1 MPAPDV
7 IALPDAADSPLR
19 RRLLIALATPLLV
32 LVAVGAVLAWQVQRL
47 AENARW
53 ADRSSAVIAKC
64 FELQKAIVDQETA
77 LRGFLL
83 SGERDFLEPYHNAKP
98 LERIDE
104 LQHEVGDGQEQRARV
119 AELRRRYEIWLNS
132 VSSALDNT
140 SLEAKSLLTLR
151 NRKRAMDDIRV
162 AAAGIIEAERSLRS
176 LRAAELAASDELTR
190 YALAVLLAL
199 AAGAIAF
206 VSRRNMGAVVE
217 TFTDMLSNERASRAE
232 VEQQTWVRTGQ
243 MKINE
248 AMQGDRPLE
257 DLCHRALKTLAEYV
271 EADVAALFVAEPLGY
286 RRIAG
291 YALDSAAAG
300 PEVFKR
306 GEGLIGRAADG
317 EDPLLIRDVP
327 ADFLQVR
334 AGTGQRVPLELVIT
348 PARTDAVVYAV
359 VELAFLRKIPRRVLE
374 LAEAVGTSIAVA
386 VRSAE
391 YKTRLRELLEESQ
404 RQAEELQTQ
413 QEELRVANEEL
424 QEQSNALQHA
434 QAQLEERQE
443 ELTATNVSLEER
455 SNELERAQH
464 AVEEKASELERA
476 SQYKSEF
483 LANMSHEL
491 RTPLNSS
498 LILAGLLAN
507 NKEGNLTP
515 EQVKFAQTIQ
525 MAGTDLLNLIN
536 DILDLSKIE
545 AGRMEVHASA
555 TPIPRLIEPVRR
567 TFEPLST
574 EKKFGFLVTLSDN
587 LPTVI
592 DTDTQRVQ
600 QILKNLLSN
609 AFKFTDRGEV
619 ALEVSADAEQVYF
632 AVRDTGI
639 GIPEHQQ
646 RIVFDAF
653 RQADG
658 TTNRKYGG
666 TGLGL
671 SISRDLAR
679 LLGGSLT
686 LKSKPGEGST
696 FTLALPHRYRPSIT
710 PPPAVPDA
718 ARVVSRAPTLKQAPA
733 PTSHP
738 VADPYV
744 PDDRADL
751 KQGRPILLV
760 VEDDPRFAE
769 ILSKLA
775 HENEFQVVIAA
786 TADEGIRLANEY
798 HPSAVIL
805 DMNLP
810 DHSGLSV
817 LDRLKR
823 TPATRHVPVHVI
835 SVEDYAQQALS
846 MGAIGY
852 MLKPVQPEAVVQA
865 LRKMEQRFTTRMRR
879 LLVVEDDDIQ
889 RDSICQLLGGPDV
902 ETVAV
907 GTVREALEH
916 LRGSTFDCVVT
927 DLTLPDQ
934 SGYELLET
942 MAQDD
947 AYAFPPVIVYTG
959 RELTEV
965 EEQRLRKHSS
975 SIIVKGARSPER
987 LLDEVTL
994 FLHQVESEMP
1004 AERQRALRQA
1014 RDREALFEGRKILI
1028 VEDDV
1033 RNIFALSSV
1042 LEPKGANI
1050 VIARN
1055 GREALEK
1062 VESEPQID
1070 LVLMDIMMP
1079 EMDGLTATRELR
1091 KRPKGARLPIIALTA
1106 KAMKDDQERCLLA
1119 GANDYIP
1126 KPLDIEMLLSL
1137 LRVWMPK

>member
-1 MPAPDV
+1 MTAET
-7 IALPDAADSPLR
+7 PLR

-32 LVAVGAVLAWQVQRL
+32 LVAVGLLLAWQVQRL
-47 AENARW
+47 SENARW
-53 ADRSSAVIAKC
+53 ADHSANVIARS
-64 FELQKAIVDQETA
+64 FEVQKAIVDQETG
-77 LRGFLL
+77 LRGYLL
-83 SGERDFLEPYHNAKP
+83 SEQREFLEPYNNAKP
-98 LERIDE
+98 LARIAD
-104 LQHEVGDGQEQRARV
+104 LAEQVDDNEDQRVRV
-119 AELRRRYEIWLNS
+119 AELRRRYELWLATAA
-132 VSSALDNT
+132 SAVDGDFD
-140 SLEAKSLLTLR
+140 EAKSVVTLR
-151 NRKRAMDDIRV
+151 NRKRAMDEIRIAV
-162 AAAGIIEAERSLRS
+162 TGIIEAEQALRDR
-176 LRAAELAASDELTR
+176 RAAELKSSDELTR
-190 YALAVLLAL
+190 YALVGLLAL
-199 AAGAIAF
+199 AAATIAL
-206 VSRRNMGAVVE
+206 VSRRNLGAVAQ
-217 TFTDMLSNERASRAE
+217 TFADMLDKERAARSA
-232 VEQQTWVRTGQ
+232 VEAQTWVRTGQ
-243 MKINE
+243 MKVTE
-248 AMQGDRPLE
+248 AMQGDRPLD
-257 DLCHRALKTLAEYV
+257 DLCRRALKVLAEYV
-271 EADVAALFVAEPLGY
+271 EADVGALFVAEPIGY

-291 YALDSAAAG
+291 FALDSSSAG

-306 GEGLIGRAADG
+306 GEGLVGRAADS
-317 EDPLLIRDVP
+317 EDPVLVRDVP
-327 ADFLQVR
+327 ADFLKVA
-334 AGTGQRVPLELVIT
+334 AGTGQRVPLELLLT
-348 PARTDAVVYAV
+348 PARTDAVVYAI
-359 VELAFLRKIPRRVLE
+359 VELAFLRAVPERVRQLM
-374 LAEAVGTSIAVA
+374 EAVSGNIAIA

-424 QEQSNALQHA
+424 QEQSNALQQA

-464 AVEEKASELERA
+464 AIEEKANELERA

-498 LILAGLLAN
+498 LILAGLLAA

-545 AGRMEVHASA
+545 AGRMEVHASS
-555 TPIPRLIEPVRR
+555 TPVPRLIEPVRR
-567 TFEPLST
+567 TFEPLASD
-574 EKKFGFLVTLSDN
+574 KKFRFHVTLTDD
-587 LPTVI
+587 LPSTI
-592 DTDTQRVQ
+592 ETDTQRVQ

-609 AFKFTDRGEV
+609 AFKFTEHGEV
-619 ALEVSADAEQVYF
+619 SLRISADAEAVYF

-646 RIVFDAF
+646 RIVFEAF

-686 LKSKPGEGST
+686 LVSKPGEGST
-696 FTLALPHRYRPSIT
+696 FTLMLPHRYRPSLVPTAPALPEFT
-710 PPPAVPDA
+710 PTRP
-718 ARVVSRAPTLKQAPA
+718 RVQPLKQAPA
-733 PTSHP
+733 PTSYP
-738 VADPYV
+738 VAEPFL
-744 PDDRADL
+744 PDDRSDL
-751 KQGRPILLV
+751 QPGRPLLLV

-769 ILSKLA
+769 ILSSLA

-786 TADEGIRLANEY
+786 TADEGIRLAQEY

-823 TPATRHVPVHVI
+823 SPSTRHVPVHVI

-852 MLKPVQPEAVVQA
+852 MLKPVQRDDVVLA

-879 LLVVEDDDIQ
+879 LLVVEDDEIQ

-907 GTVREALEH
+907 GTVTDALTH
-916 LRGSTFDCVVT
+916 LRSSTFDCVVT
-927 DLTLPDQ
+927 DLTLPDR

-959 RELTEV
+959 RELTEE

-1004 AERQRALRQA
+1004 AERQRALRKA
-1014 RDREALFEGRKILI
+1014 RDREALFEGRKILV

-1042 LEPKGANI
+1042 LEPKGAQI
-1050 VIARN
+1050 IIARN

-1062 VESEPQID
+1062 VEHEPHID

-1091 KRPKGARLPIIALTA
+1091 KRPKGQRLPIIALTA

>member
-1 MPAPDV
+1 MPALDV
-7 IALPDAADSPLR
+7 NAPNSADSPIR
-19 RRLLIALATPLLV
+19 HRLLIALTTPLLV
-32 LVAVGAVLAWQVQRL
+32 LVAVGGLLAWQVQRL
-47 AENARW
+47 SDNARW
-53 ADRSSAVIAKC
+53 AEHSANVIAKS
-64 FELQKAIVDQETA
+64 FEVQKVMVDQETG
-77 LRGFLL
+77 LRGYLL
-83 SGERDFLEPYHNAKP
+83 GGQREFLEPFNNAKP
-98 LERIDE
+98 LERIAE
-104 LQHEVGDGQEQRARV
+104 LAKEVQDNQEQRVRV
-119 AELRRRYEIWLNS
+119 AELKRRYELWLDTAVSAIEGDLAEARS
-132 VSSALDNT
+132 VT
-140 SLEAKSLLTLR
+140 TLR
-151 NRKRAMDDIRV
+151 SRKRGMDEIRV
-162 AAAGIIEAERSLRS
+162 TATGIIEAEKGLRDQRALA
-176 LRAAELAASDELTR
+176 LRESDELTR
-190 YALAVLLAL
+190 YILAGLLAL
-199 AAGAIAF
+199 AAGTIAF
-206 VSRRNMGAVVE
+206 VSRRNLGAVVQ
-217 TFTDMLSNERASRAE
+217 TFRDIIDNERAVRAE
-232 VEQQTWVRTGQ
+232 VEEQTWVRTGQ
-243 MKINE
+243 TKISE
-248 AMQGDRPLE
+248 TMQGDRPLD
-257 DLCHRALKTLAEYV
+257 DLCQRALKTLAEYV
-271 EADVAALFVAEPLGY
+271 EADVGALFVAEPVGF

-291 YALDSAAAG
+291 FALDSGASG

-306 GEGLIGRAADG
+306 GEGLVGRAADG
-317 EDPLLIRDVP
+317 EDPLVVRDVP
-327 ADFLQVR
+327 SDFLQVR

-348 PARTDAVVYAV
+348 PARTDGVVYAV
-359 VELAFLRKIPRRVLE
+359 VELAFLRPIPKRVLE
-374 LAEAVGTSIAVA
+374 LVDAIGASIAVA

-391 YKTRLRELLEESQ
+391 YKSRLRELLEESQ

-424 QEQSNALQHA
+424 QEQSNALQQA

-443 ELTATNVSLEER
+443 ELTQTNVSLEER
-455 SNELERAQH
+455 SNDLERAQS
-464 AVEEKASELERA
+464 AIEDKANELERA

-498 LILAGLLAN
+498 LILAGLLAA
-507 NKEGNLTP
+507 NKEGNLTA
-515 EQVKFAQTIQ
+515 EQVKFAQTIS

-545 AGRMEVHASA
+545 AGRMEVNSSA
-555 TPIPRLIEPVRR
+555 TPVPRLIEPVRR
-567 TFEPLST
+567 TFEPQAIV
-574 EKKFGFLVTLSDN
+574 KKFKVHVTFGSQ
-587 LPTVI
+587 LPSVI
-592 DTDTQRVQ
+592 ETDTQRVQ

-609 AFKFTDRGEV
+609 AFKFTEVGEV
-619 ALEVSADAEQVYF
+619 ALEIGADAEWVTF

-639 GIPEHQQ
+639 GIPDHQQ

-679 LLGGSLT
+679 LLGGSLS

-696 FTLALPHRYRPSIT
+696 FTLSLPHRYRPSVMPT
-710 PPPAVPDA
+710 PP
-718 ARVVSRAPTLKQAPA
+718 VVSEVRPPPRVQPLKQAPA
-733 PTSHP
+733 PTSH
-738 VADPYV
+738 AAAEPYL
-744 PDDRADL
+744 PDDRDDL
-751 KQGRPILLV
+751 QSGRPILLV

-769 ILSKLA
+769 ILAKLA
-775 HENEFQVVIAA
+775 HENEFQVLIAP
-786 TADEGIRLANEY
+786 TADEGIRLAQEY
-798 HPSAVIL
+798 SPSAVIL

-823 TPATRHVPVHVI
+823 SPATRHVPVHVI

-852 MLKPVQPEAVVQA
+852 MLKPVQPDAVVQA

-879 LLVVEDDDIQ
+879 LLVVEDDAIQ
-889 RDSICQLLGGPDV
+889 RESICQLLGGPDV

-916 LRGSTFDCVVT
+916 LRASTFDCVVT
-927 DLTLPDQ
+927 DLSLPDQ

-959 RELTEV
+959 RDLTE
-965 EEQRLRKHSS
+965 EQETRLRKHSS

-1050 VIARN
+1050 LIARN

-1062 VESEPQID
+1062 VESEPHID

-1091 KRPKGARLPIIALTA
+1091 KRPKGQRLPIIALTA

-1119 GANDYIP
+1119 GANDYVP